1 MDGVANSVWI
11 MAVRAVP
18 DGDEYDKDV
27 ALALRYAVDNGAKVI
42 NTSFGKGF
50 SPHKEWVY
58 DAIKYA
64 ASKDVLIVNAAGNDS
79 QDIDV
84 KDTYPNDEVNKKE
97 ISDNFLTVG
106 ALNYQFNKNLVAEF
120 SNYGKRNVDVF
131 APGVKIYA
139 TVPESKYQFLQGTS
153 MASPE
158 VAGVAALLRS
168 YFPSLTAAQVKKII
182 MDSGV
187 KVNMS
192 VYVGEDKG
200 DGKKRPEKN
209 FSELSTTGTIVNAKN
224 AVIMAA
230 KMANV
235 KLK

>member
-1 MDGVANSVWI
+1 M
-11 MAVRAVP
+11 
-18 DGDEYDKDV
+18 
-27 ALALRYAVDNGAKVI
+27 RYAVDNGAKVI

>member
-1 MDGVANSVWI
+1 
-11 MAVRAVP
+11 
-18 DGDEYDKDV
+18 
-27 ALALRYAVDNGAKVI
+27 
-42 NTSFGKGF
+42 
-50 SPHKEWVY
+50 
-58 DAIKYA
+58 
-64 ASKDVLIVNAAGNDS
+64 
-79 QDIDV
+79 
-84 KDTYPNDEVNKKE
+84 
-97 ISDNFLTVG
+97 
-106 ALNYQFNKNLVAEF
+106 
-120 SNYGKRNVDVF
+120 
-131 APGVKIYA
+131 
-139 TVPESKYQFLQGTS
+139 